1 MSSLL
6 TVNHNIAAINTQ
18 RNLNLTTFELNKTL
32 QRMSSGFRINS
43 ASDGPADLI
52 ISENLRSQINGM
64 KAALRNT
71 QEAANFIGVAE
82 GALVEVTNILTSMR
96 ALAVHAAN
104 IGIVS
109 PSQVQADQTELNRGL
124 ESIDRIVKATT
135 FAGDSV
141 FNAAQLTFQVGEGSE
156 STANQVKF
164 SIGVVN
170 TSLLGI
176 SSTFSGGTFDLK
188 NSARGAIALFS
199 VAGGTIASLRGRLG
213 AFQRH
218 TLETNVNSLNVT
230 IENMTAAESYIRD
243 ANMAE
248 EASNFTRNQVLV
260 QSGISVLA
268 QANAASQSVLQ
279 LLR

>member
-1 MSSLL
+1 MSLL
-6 TVNHNIAAINTQ
+6 RINHNIAAINTQ
-18 RNLNLTTFELNKTL
+18 RNLNLTSFELNKTL

-43 ASDGPADLI
+43 AADGPADLI

-82 GALVEVTNILTSMR
+82 GALVEITNILTSMR

-104 IGIVS
+104 TGIVS

-124 ESIDRIVKATT
+124 ESINRIVRATT

-141 FNAAQLTFQVGEGSE
+141 FNTSMLTFQVGEGSE
-156 STANQVKF
+156 STANQVQF
-164 SIGVVN
+164 SIGVIN

-176 SSTFSGGTFDLK
+176 SSTYSGGGFDLAT
-188 NSARGAIALFS
+188 SARGAIALFS

-218 TLETNVNSLNVT
+218 TLQTNVNSLNVT

-248 EASNFTRNQVLV
+248 EASEFTRNQVLV